1 VGRGLTSA
9 WFLYHSSTHL
19 REEDMDSNWEHQKK
33 AVATDQKTRADDEHL
48 RELDK
53 RHLKE
58 SEKDVG
64 LIPKPPAKALVDK
77 QE

>member
-1 VGRGLTSA
+1 
-9 WFLYHSSTHL
+9 
-19 REEDMDSNWEHQKK
+19 MDSNWEHQKK

-53 RHLKE
+53 MHLKE
-58 SEKDVG
+58 SEKDG
-64 LIPKPPAKALVDK
+64 ALIPKPAAKTLVDK

>member
-1 VGRGLTSA
+1 
-9 WFLYHSSTHL
+9 
-19 REEDMDSNWEHQKK
+19 MDSNWEHQKK

-58 SEKDVG
+58 SEKDG
-64 LIPKPPAKALVDK
+64 ELIPKPPAKTVVDK

>member
-1 VGRGLTSA
+1 
-9 WFLYHSSTHL
+9 
-19 REEDMDSNWEHQKK
+19 MDSNWEHQKK
-33 AVATDQKTRADDEHL
+33 AVATDQTRADDEHL

-58 SEKDVG
+58 TEKDG
-64 LIPKPPAKALVDK
+64 RLIPKPAAKTLVDK